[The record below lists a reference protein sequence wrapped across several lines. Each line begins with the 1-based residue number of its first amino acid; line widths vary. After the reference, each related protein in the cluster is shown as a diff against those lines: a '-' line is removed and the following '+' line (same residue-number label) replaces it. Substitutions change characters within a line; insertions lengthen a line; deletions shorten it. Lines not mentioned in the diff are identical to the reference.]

1 MIGCCL
7 VMASLAVTNM
17 PPPYYGVYA
26 QAVGAPLEKQLEF
39 LSMPLRENVR
49 GNSTYVN
56 TRRYLLGPDNP
67 NFLMTPDGSGLG
79 QGGRIDA
86 SALEVQAKTTENAA
100 EAARCR
106 ALAAWLGKPGASS
119 RRTDT
124 LSPRAALHA
133 RAVEAI
139 AAARTMPH
147 PRVFATAA
155 DFAALKTRAEK
166 DALLKAGVD
175 RAIAAAD
182 DWLGKPTAT
191 YGLDGYRLLG
201 VARQGLRR
209 IVLAAFAYR
218 MTGARKYAT
227 DALAEMK
234 ALCAFPDW
242 NPRHTID
249 QGELALAVATGYDW
263 TYDALSAADRE
274 TIAAALE
281 KHALR
286 ADIPFAGWT
295 RLQNNWVQ
303 VVAAGLTATT
313 VALADRDREL
323 CADHLAAIAE
333 CLPEAESVCGPD
345 GVYTEGPG
353 YWNYGMSF
361 NVICLDVMKKAFGHD
376 FGLSD
381 VKGFKETGL
390 YPALVTGPS
399 GSWFNYSDSHGS
411 TGSSPAVWWYAR
423 RLAMT
428 EAVTEGEVAAFKEI
442 CEGKA
447 KELPRTLPFILFWVG
462 EDLVKPKQSALPDVW
477 VGQGEMP
484 IGIVAADRSNRVH
497 SYLAIKG
504 GSPSYNHG
512 HADAGSFVLDMHG
525 LRWAFDLGAEKYGKV
540 EAAIGGSGLWSPE
553 PDSKRWSVFRLGTQ
567 GHNTLMIGGKGQD
580 PRGFATLTRDGDAV
594 VADLTSVYPQARK
607 VSRRVSVGRLD
618 AQVVD
623 TIEAA
628 PGTEVRWAMNTDAEI
643 GGDPD
648 LGGTTVTCAKAG
660 KRIQVTAVS
669 GDGVWSVGSAQPENA
684 WEQPNPGMKQLIY
697 KAKVPKSG
705 RLVLTVR
712 FSTWNAIQV
721 PSGYLRRSGNSL
733 TSRMILTVS
742 GGNAEERKELFWA
755 LDGSW
760 IMVGRRIN
768 D

>member
-26 QAVGAPLEKQLEF
+26 GAVGAPLEKQLEF

-79 QGGRIDA
+79 RGGRIDA
-86 SALEVQAKTTENAA
+86 AALEVQAQTTENAA

-124 LSPRAALHA
+124 LSPRAELHA

-139 AAARTMPH
+139 AAARPMPH

-155 DFAALKTRAEK
+155 DFAALKARAEK

-201 VARQGLRR
+201 VARQGMRR
-209 IVLAAFAYR
+209 ILLAAFAYR

-263 TYDALSAADRE
+263 TYEALSAADRE

-286 ADIPFAGWT
+286 ADVPFAGWT

-313 VALADRDREL
+313 VALADRNMEL
-323 CADHLAAIAE
+323 CADHLAAIVE

-361 NVICLDVMKKAFGHD
+361 NVICLDVMKTAFGHD
-376 FGLSD
+376 FGLSE

-428 EAVTEGEVAAFKEI
+428 EALTEGEVAAFKEI

-462 EDLVKPKQSALPDVW
+462 EDLTRRTGTLPAEW
-477 VGQGEMP
+477 IGQGEMP
-484 IGIVAADRSNRVH
+484 IAVLSGDRTDRNAP
-497 SYLAIKG
+497 YLAIKG

-525 LRWAFDLGAEKYGKV
+525 LRWAFDLGAENYGKV

-567 GHNTLMIGGKGQD
+567 GHNTLTIGGKGQD
-580 PRGFATLTRDGDAV
+580 PRGFATLKRESGWVAV
-594 VADLTSVYPQARK
+594 DLSEVYPMAKRVKRLVKVTKEVAR
-607 VSRRVSVGRLD
+607 
-618 AQVVD
+618 VVD
-623 TIEAA
+623 TIVGVA

-643 GGDPD
+643 DVSD
-648 LGGTTVTCAKAG
+648 GTKAVLSKEGKTVVAADF
-660 KRIQVTAVS
+660 VP
-669 GDGVWSVGSAQPENA
+669 GDGVWSVGSAHPA
-684 WEQPNPGMKQLIY
+684 HDWESPNPGMKQLIY
-697 KAKVPKSG
+697 TTKV
-705 RLVLTVR
+705 
-712 FSTWNAIQV
+712 Q
-721 PSGYLRRSGNSL
+721 
-733 TSRMILTVS
+733 
-742 GGNAEERKELFWA
+742 E
-755 LDGSW
+755 DGSLSVR
-760 IMVGRRIN
+760 IQFAMVTEGK
-768 D
+768 

>member
-26 QAVGAPLEKQLEF
+26 QAVGAPLEKQIEF

-155 DFAALKTRAEK
+155 DFAALKARAEK

-234 ALCAFPDW
+234 ALCAFPGW

-323 CADHLAAIAE
+323 CADYLAAIAE

-411 TGSSPAVWWYAR
+411 TGSSSAVWWYAR

-442 CEGKA
+442 CAGKA
-447 KELPRTLPFILFWVG
+447 KEIPRTLPFILFWVG
-462 EDLVKPKQSALPDVW
+462 EDLTRRTGTLPREW
-477 VGQGEMP
+477 IGQGEMP
-484 IGIVAADRSNRVH
+484 IAVVSSDRSDRNAP
-497 SYLAIKG
+497 YLAIKG

-607 VSRRVSVGRLD
+607 VVRRASVGRLD

-628 PGTEVRWAMNTDAEI
+628 PGTEVRWAMNTDATIEWERKPLLHPNMYLFLSKRFSRI
-643 GGDPD
+643 GVSDAT
-648 LGGTTVTCAKAG
+648 GG
-660 KRIQVTAVS
+660 
-669 GDGVWSVGSAQPENA
+669 GVWSEGSAQPEND

-697 KAKVPKSG
+697 KAKVPESG

-712 FSTWNAIQV
+712 FSTWNAIK
-721 PSGYLRRSGNSL
+721 LRCS
-733 TSRMILTVS
+733 MPI
-742 GGNAEERKELFWA
+742 W
-755 LDGSW
+755 
-760 IMVGRRIN
+760 
-768 D
+768 

>member
-1 MIGCCL
+1 MMIGCCL

-155 DFAALKTRAEK
+155 DFAALKARAEK

-249 QGELALAVATGYDW
+249 QGELALAVATGCAFCGGPRD
-263 TYDALSAADRE
+263 DR
-274 TIAAALE
+274 
-281 KHALR
+281 R
-286 ADIPFAGWT
+286 
-295 RLQNNWVQ
+295 
-303 VVAAGLTATT
+303 
-313 VALADRDREL
+313 
-323 CADHLAAIAE
+323 
-333 CLPEAESVCGPD
+333 
-345 GVYTEGPG
+345 
-353 YWNYGMSF
+353 
-361 NVICLDVMKKAFGHD
+361 
-376 FGLSD
+376 
-381 VKGFKETGL
+381 
-390 YPALVTGPS
+390 
-399 GSWFNYSDSHGS
+399 
-411 TGSSPAVWWYAR
+411 
-423 RLAMT
+423 
-428 EAVTEGEVAAFKEI
+428 
-442 CEGKA
+442 
-447 KELPRTLPFILFWVG
+447 
-462 EDLVKPKQSALPDVW
+462 
-477 VGQGEMP
+477 
-484 IGIVAADRSNRVH
+484 
-497 SYLAIKG
+497 
-504 GSPSYNHG
+504 
-512 HADAGSFVLDMHG
+512 
-525 LRWAFDLGAEKYGKV
+525 GA
-540 EAAIGGSGLWSPE
+540 
-553 PDSKRWSVFRLGTQ
+553 
-567 GHNTLMIGGKGQD
+567 
-580 PRGFATLTRDGDAV
+580 
-594 VADLTSVYPQARK
+594 
-607 VSRRVSVGRLD
+607 
-618 AQVVD
+618 
-623 TIEAA
+623 
-628 PGTEVRWAMNTDAEI
+628 
-643 GGDPD
+643 
-648 LGGTTVTCAKAG
+648 
-660 KRIQVTAVS
+660 
-669 GDGVWSVGSAQPENA
+669 
-684 WEQPNPGMKQLIY
+684 
-697 KAKVPKSG
+697 
-705 RLVLTVR
+705 
-712 FSTWNAIQV
+712 
-721 PSGYLRRSGNSL
+721 
-733 TSRMILTVS
+733 
-742 GGNAEERKELFWA
+742 
-755 LDGSW
+755 
-760 IMVGRRIN
+760 
-768 D
+768 

>member
-106 ALAAWLGKPGASS
+106 ALAAWLGMPGASS

-124 LSPRAALHA
+124 LSPRTALHA

-155 DFAALKTRAEK
+155 DFAALKARAEK

-442 CEGKA
+442 CAGKA
-447 KELPRTLPFILFWVG
+447 KEIPRTLPFILFWVG
-462 EDLVKPKQSALPDVW
+462 EDLTRRTGTLPRQW
-477 VGQGEMP
+477 IGQGEMP
-484 IGIVAADRSNRVH
+484 IAVVSSDRSDRNAP
-497 SYLAIKG
+497 YLAIKG

-525 LRWAFDLGAEKYGKV
+525 LRWAFDLGAENYGKV

-607 VSRRVSVGRLD
+607 VVRRVSVGRLD

-628 PGTEVRWAMNTDAEI
+628 PGTEVRWAMNTDATIEWERKPLLHPNMYLFLSKRFSRI
-643 GGDPD
+643 GVSDAT
-648 LGGTTVTCAKAG
+648 GG
-660 KRIQVTAVS
+660 
-669 GDGVWSVGSAQPENA
+669 GVWSEGSAQPEND
-684 WEQPNPGMKQLIY
+684 WEQPNPGMRQLIY
-697 KAKVPKSG
+697 TAKVPELG
-705 RLVLTVR
+705 RLVLTVT
-712 FSTWNAIQV
+712 FSTWNAIKF
-721 PSGYLRRSGNSL
+721 PSDYLWKEDP
-733 TSRMILTVS
+733 SR
-742 GGNAEERKELFWA
+742 
-755 LDGSW
+755 
-760 IMVGRRIN
+760 
-768 D
+768 

>member
-1 MIGCCL
+1 MMIGCCL

-155 DFAALKTRAEK
+155 DFAALKARAEK

-175 RAIAAAD
+175 RAIVAAD

-201 VARQGLRR
+201 VARQGMRR

-376 FGLSD
+376 FGLSH

-411 TGSSPAVWWYAR
+411 TGSSSAVWWYAR

-442 CEGKA
+442 CAGKA
-447 KELPRTLPFILFWVG
+447 KEIPRTLPFILFWVG
-462 EDLVKPKQSALPDVW
+462 EDLTRRTGTLPREW
-477 VGQGEMP
+477 IGQGEMP
-484 IGIVAADRSNRVH
+484 IAVVSSDRSDRNAP
-497 SYLAIKG
+497 YLAIKG

-525 LRWAFDLGAEKYGKV
+525 LRWAFDLGAENYGKV
-540 EAAIGGSGLWSPE
+540 EGAIGGSGLWSPE

-580 PRGFATLTRDGDAV
+580 PRGFATLARDGDAV

-607 VSRRVSVGRLD
+607 VVRRVSVGRLD

-628 PGTEVRWAMNTDAEI
+628 PGTEVRWAMNTDATIEWERKPLLHPNMYLFLSKRFSRI
-643 GGDPD
+643 GVSDAT
-648 LGGTTVTCAKAG
+648 GG
-660 KRIQVTAVS
+660 
-669 GDGVWSVGSAQPENA
+669 GVWSEGSAQPEND
-684 WEQPNPGMKQLIY
+684 WEQPNPGMRQLIY
-697 KAKVPKSG
+697 TAKVPESG
-705 RLVLTVR
+705 RLVLTVT
-712 FSTWNAIQV
+712 FSTWNAIKF
-721 PSGYLRRSGNSL
+721 PSDYLWKEDP
-733 TSRMILTVS
+733 SR
-742 GGNAEERKELFWA
+742 
-755 LDGSW
+755 
-760 IMVGRRIN
+760 
-768 D
+768 

>member
-26 QAVGAPLEKQLEF
+26 QAVGAPLEKQIEF

-86 SALEVQAKTTENAA
+86 SALEVQARTTENAA

-175 RAIAAAD
+175 RAIVAAD

-201 VARQGLRR
+201 VARQGMRR

-274 TIAAALE
+274 TIAASLE

-323 CADHLAAIAE
+323 CANHLAAIAE

-390 YPALVTGPS
+390 YPALMTGPS

-411 TGSSPAVWWYAR
+411 TGSSSAVWWYAR

-442 CEGKA
+442 CAGKA
-447 KELPRTLPFILFWVG
+447 KEIPRTLPFILFWVG
-462 EDLVKPKQSALPDVW
+462 EDLTRRTGTLPREW
-477 VGQGEMP
+477 IGQGEMP
-484 IGIVAADRSNRVH
+484 IAVVSSDRSDRNAP
-497 SYLAIKG
+497 YLAIKG

-525 LRWAFDLGAEKYGKV
+525 LRWAFDLGAENYGKV

-628 PGTEVRWAMNTDAEI
+628 PGTEVRWAMNTDATIEWERKPLLHPNMYLFLSKRFSRI
-643 GGDPD
+643 GVSDAT
-648 LGGTTVTCAKAG
+648 GG
-660 KRIQVTAVS
+660 
-669 GDGVWSVGSAQPENA
+669 GVWSEGSAQPEND
-684 WEQPNPGMKQLIY
+684 WEQPNPGMRQLIY
-697 KAKVPKSG
+697 TAKVPESG
-705 RLVLTVR
+705 RLVLTVT
-712 FSTWNAIQV
+712 FSTWNAIKF
-721 PSGYLRRSGNSL
+721 PSGYLRREEP
-733 TSRMILTVS
+733 SR
-742 GGNAEERKELFWA
+742 
-755 LDGSW
+755 
-760 IMVGRRIN
+760 
-768 D
+768 

>member
-1 MIGCCL
+1 MMPINLLMI
-7 VMASLAVTNM
+7 ASLTVTNM

-26 QAVGAPLEKQLEF
+26 DAVGSPLERQLEL
-39 LSMPLRENVR
+39 LSLPLRENVR

-79 QGGRIDA
+79 RSGRIDA
-86 SALEVQAKTTENAA
+86 AALEVQAKTTENAA
-100 EAARCR
+100 EASRCR
-106 ALAAWLGKPGASS
+106 ALAAWLRHPKAS
-119 RRTDT
+119 
-124 LSPRAALHA
+124 SPRAALHA
-133 RAVEAI
+133 RAAEAV
-139 AAARTMPH
+139 AAARPMPH

-155 DFAALKTRAEK
+155 DFAALKARAEK

-182 DWLGKPTAT
+182 GWLGKPTAV
-191 YGLDGYRLLG
+191 YGLDDYRLLG
-201 VARQGLRR
+201 VARQAMRR
-209 IVLAAFAYR
+209 ILLAAFAWR
-218 MTGARKYAT
+218 MTGERKYAT

-263 TYDALSAADRE
+263 TYDAMSEADRE
-274 TIAAALE
+274 AVAAALE

-286 ADIPFAGWT
+286 ADVPFAGWT

-313 VALADRDREL
+313 VALADRAPEL

-376 FGLSD
+376 FGLSG
-381 VKGFKETGL
+381 VKGFKETGI

-399 GSWFNYSDSHGS
+399 GCWFNYSDCNG
-411 TGSSPAVWWYAR
+411 TRGSSPAVWWYAR

-462 EDLVKPKQSALPDVW
+462 EDLVKPKQSALPGVW
-477 VGQGEMP
+477 IGQGEMP
-484 IGIVAADRSNRVH
+484 VGVVADNRGDRVR

-512 HADAGSFVLDMHG
+512 HADAGSFVLDIQG
-525 LRWAFDLGAEKYGKV
+525 LRWAFDLGGEKYGRIEK
-540 EAAIGGSGLWSPE
+540 AIGGSGLWSPE
-553 PDSKRWSVFRLGTQ
+553 PDSKRWSVFRLGAQ
-567 GHNTLMIGGKGQD
+567 GHNTLTIGGKGQD

-594 VADLTSVYPQARK
+594 VADLTSVYPQAKK
-607 VSRRVSVGRLD
+607 VTRRVSVGRLD
-618 AQVVD
+618 ARVVD
-623 TIEAA
+623 TVEAE
-628 PGTEVRWAMNTDAEI
+628 PGTEVRWAMNTDATI
-643 GGDPD
+643 D
-648 LGGTTVTCAKAG
+648 LGDGTDLHPKNSPCLR
-660 KRIQVTAVS
+660 KRFSHIRVS
-669 GDGVWSVGSAQPENA
+669 ETTGGGVWSEGSAQPEND
-684 WEQPNPGMKQLIY
+684 WESPNPGMKQLIY
-697 KAKVPKSG
+697 TAEVPASG
-705 RLVLTVR
+705 RLVLTVA
-712 FSTWNAIQV
+712 FDTMNAIMI
-721 PSGYLRRSGNSL
+721 PCDYLW
-733 TSRMILTVS
+733 
-742 GGNAEERKELFWA
+742 EDKK
-755 LDGSW
+755 
-760 IMVGRRIN
+760 
-768 D
+768 

>member
-1 MIGCCL
+1 
-7 VMASLAVTNM
+7 MASLAVTNM

-26 QAVGAPLEKQLEF
+26 GAVGAPLEKQLEF

-67 NFLMTPDGSGLG
+67 NFMMTPDGSGLG
-79 QGGRIDA
+79 RCGRIDA
-86 SALEVQAKTTENAA
+86 SALEVQAQTTENAA

-106 ALAAWLGKPGASS
+106 ELAAWLGKSGASS

-124 LSPRAALHA
+124 LSPRMALHA

-139 AAARTMPH
+139 AAARPMPH

-155 DFAALKTRAEK
+155 DFAALKARAEK
-166 DALLKAGVD
+166 DTLLKAGVD

-182 DWLGKPTAT
+182 GWLGKPTAT
-191 YGLDGYRLLG
+191 YELDGYRILG
-201 VARQGLRR
+201 VARQGMRR
-209 IVLAAFAYR
+209 ILLAAFAYR
-218 MTGARKYAT
+218 MTGERKYAT

-234 ALCAFPDW
+234 ALCAFPNW

-274 TIAAALE
+274 AIAAALE

-286 ADIPFAGWT
+286 ADVPFAGWT

-313 VALADRDREL
+313 VALADRNMEL
-323 CADHLAAIAE
+323 CADHLAAIVE

-361 NVICLDVMKKAFGHD
+361 NVVCLDVMKKAFGHD
-376 FGLSD
+376 FGLSG

-628 PGTEVRWAMNTDAEI
+628 PGTEVRWAMNTDATIEWERKPLLHPNMYLFLSKRFSRI
-643 GGDPD
+643 GVSDAT
-648 LGGTTVTCAKAG
+648 GG
-660 KRIQVTAVS
+660 
-669 GDGVWSVGSAQPENA
+669 GVWSEGSAQPEND
-684 WEQPNPGMKQLIY
+684 WEQPNPGMRQLIY
-697 KAKVPKSG
+697 TAKVPESG
-705 RLVLTVR
+705 RLVLTVT
-712 FSTWNAIQV
+712 FSTWNAIKF
-721 PSGYLRRSGNSL
+721 PSDYLW
-733 TSRMILTVS
+733 
-742 GGNAEERKELFWA
+742 KE
-755 LDGSW
+755 DEK
-760 IMVGRRIN
+760 
-768 D
+768 

>member
-1 MIGCCL
+1 
-7 VMASLAVTNM
+7 
-17 PPPYYGVYA
+17 
-26 QAVGAPLEKQLEF
+26 
-39 LSMPLRENVR
+39 
-49 GNSTYVN
+49 
-56 TRRYLLGPDNP
+56 
-67 NFLMTPDGSGLG
+67 
-79 QGGRIDA
+79 
-86 SALEVQAKTTENAA
+86 
-100 EAARCR
+100 
-106 ALAAWLGKPGASS
+106 
-119 RRTDT
+119 
-124 LSPRAALHA
+124 
-133 RAVEAI
+133 
-139 AAARTMPH
+139 
-147 PRVFATAA
+147 
-155 DFAALKTRAEK
+155 
-166 DALLKAGVD
+166 
-175 RAIAAAD
+175 
-182 DWLGKPTAT
+182 
-191 YGLDGYRLLG
+191 
-201 VARQGLRR
+201 
-209 IVLAAFAYR
+209 

-313 VALADRDREL
+313 VDRDREL

-376 FGLSD
+376 FGLSH

-411 TGSSPAVWWYAR
+411 TGSSSAVWWYAR

-442 CEGKA
+442 CADKA
-447 KELPRTLPFILFWVG
+447 KEIPRTLPFILFWVG
-462 EDLVKPKQSALPDVW
+462 EDLTRRTGTLPREW
-477 VGQGEMP
+477 IGQGEMP
-484 IGIVAADRSNRVH
+484 IAVVSSDRSDRNAP
-497 SYLAIKG
+497 YLAIKG

-525 LRWAFDLGAEKYGKV
+525 LRWAFDLGAENYGKV

-607 VSRRVSVGRLD
+607 VVRRASVGRLD

-628 PGTEVRWAMNTDAEI
+628 PGTEVRWAMNTDADI

-669 GDGVWSVGSAQPENA
+669 GDGIWSVGSAQPENA
-684 WEQPNPGMKQLIY
+684 WEHPNPGMKQLIY

-705 RLVLTVR
+705 RLVLTVT
-712 FSTWNAIQV
+712 FNTFHAIQV
-721 PSGYLRRSGNSL
+721 PSGYLRREEP
-733 TSRMILTVS
+733 SR
-742 GGNAEERKELFWA
+742 
-755 LDGSW
+755 
-760 IMVGRRIN
+760 
-768 D
+768 

>member
-175 RAIAAAD
+175 RAIVAAD

-390 YPALVTGPS
+390 YPALVMGPS

-442 CEGKA
+442 CAGKA
-447 KELPRTLPFILFWVG
+447 KEIPRTLPFILFWVG
-462 EDLVKPKQSALPDVW
+462 EDLTRRTGMLPRQW
-477 VGQGEMP
+477 IGQGEMP
-484 IGIVAADRSNRVH
+484 IAVVSSDRSDRNAP
-497 SYLAIKG
+497 YLAIKG

-525 LRWAFDLGAEKYGKV
+525 LRWAFDLGAENYGKV
-540 EAAIGGSGLWSPE
+540 EGAIGGSGLWSPE

-567 GHNTLMIGGKGQD
+567 GHNTLMISGKGQD
-580 PRGFATLTRDGDAV
+580 PRGFATLARDGDAV

-607 VSRRVSVGRLD
+607 VVRRVSVGRLD

-628 PGTEVRWAMNTDAEI
+628 PGTEVRWAMNTDATIEWERKPLLHPNMYLFLSKRFSRI
-643 GGDPD
+643 GVSDAT
-648 LGGTTVTCAKAG
+648 GG
-660 KRIQVTAVS
+660 
-669 GDGVWSVGSAQPENA
+669 GVWSEGSAQPEND
-684 WEQPNPGMKQLIY
+684 WEQPNPGMRQLIY
-697 KAKVPKSG
+697 TAKVPESG
-705 RLVLTVR
+705 RLVLTVT
-712 FSTWNAIQV
+712 FSTWNAIKF
-721 PSGYLRRSGNSL
+721 PSDYLWKEDP
-733 TSRMILTVS
+733 SR
-742 GGNAEERKELFWA
+742 
-755 LDGSW
+755 
-760 IMVGRRIN
+760 
-768 D
+768 

>member
-1 MIGCCL
+1 MMIGCCL

-106 ALAAWLGKPGASS
+106 ALAAWLGMPGASS

-124 LSPRAALHA
+124 LSPRTALHA

-155 DFAALKTRAEK
+155 DFAALKARAEK

-442 CEGKA
+442 CAGKA
-447 KELPRTLPFILFWVG
+447 KEIPRTLPFILFWVG
-462 EDLVKPKQSALPDVW
+462 EDLTRRTGTLPRQW
-477 VGQGEMP
+477 IGQGEMP
-484 IGIVAADRSNRVH
+484 IAVVSSDRSDRNAP
-497 SYLAIKG
+497 YLAIKG

-525 LRWAFDLGAEKYGKV
+525 LRWAFDLGAENYGKV

-607 VSRRVSVGRLD
+607 VVRRVSVGRLD

-628 PGTEVRWAMNTDAEI
+628 PGTEVRWAMNTDATIEWERKPLLHPNMYLFLSKRFSRI
-643 GGDPD
+643 GVSDAT
-648 LGGTTVTCAKAG
+648 GG
-660 KRIQVTAVS
+660 
-669 GDGVWSVGSAQPENA
+669 GVWSEGSAQPEND
-684 WEQPNPGMKQLIY
+684 WEQPNPGMRQLIY
-697 KAKVPKSG
+697 TAKVPELG
-705 RLVLTVR
+705 RLVLTVT
-712 FSTWNAIQV
+712 FSTWNAIKF
-721 PSGYLRRSGNSL
+721 PSDYLWKEDP
-733 TSRMILTVS
+733 SR
-742 GGNAEERKELFWA
+742 
-755 LDGSW
+755 
-760 IMVGRRIN
+760 
-768 D
+768 